1 MTEEVKL
8 PHKLTIQERRNLT
21 VTGVAE
27 VVSFDENSVVLRTGL
42 GPLVIQGEGLQLKM
56 LSPEGGQASVDGTI
70 TALAYVQ
77 EQNRGGWFR
86 KLLG

>member
-21 VTGVAE
+21 MTGVTE
-27 VVSFDENSVVLRTGL
+27 VVSFDETSVVVRTAL
-42 GPLVIQGEGLQLKM
+42 GTLVIQGEGLQLKM
-56 LSPEGGQASVDGTI
+56 LSPEGGQASVDGKI

-77 EQNRGGWFR
+77 GQNRSGWFR